1 MFRPVSFALALVLCT
16 LAWSTA
22 HAAGPQQ
29 VEKSAFN
36 ALLRQWGST
45 NPAWLSYELSKTA
58 APPQVASLK
67 DKMRATISDVAD
79 LLDRGKKF
87 AGYITWPFGLYA
99 TCGALEWCKAIE
111 TRVWSFL
118 GNNKP
123 HQNVEHVYGAD

>member
-1 MFRPVSFALALVLCT
+1 MFRAVSFALALVLCT
-16 LAWSTA
+16 LAWSNA

-67 DKMRATISDVAD
+67 DKMRATISEAAD
-79 LLDRGKKF
+79 FLDRGKKF
-87 AGYITWPFGLYA
+87 AGYITWSLGLYTA
-99 TCGALEWCKAIE
+99 CGALEWCKAIE

-118 GNNKP
+118 GSNKP
-123 HQNVEHVYGAD
+123 DQKVPSNS